1 MPAWS
6 YCDSYNSALSRDN
19 FYYFNQKIGGKS
31 EVLYNEEH
39 ENLNVSW
46 RFWPHCVLAILTNDF
61 SRNFYGMEI
70 AVCNTE
76 KSGFENSLCHKQFSN
91 LFFSIFGMHDN

>member
-1 MPAWS
+1 MPIKV
-6 YCDSYNSALSRDN
+6 NS
-19 FYYFNQKIGGKS
+19 GGKS
-31 EVLYNEEH
+31 EISYNEEH
-39 ENLNVSW
+39 ENSNVSW

-76 KSGFENSLCHKQFSN
+76 KLEFESSFCHDPTILK
-91 LFFSIFGMHDN
+91 LIFSIFGMHDN